1 MKNDNQE
8 KQKKS
13 NPLAA
18 VATGVV
24 IGAGVTTAGAA
35 LLKDKKNR
43 EKVKKV
49 VKDVKNQMSGYMEDM
64 QKKANE
70 KKEEGKVKVTEG
82 KDVLKKKAEKSID
95 SAQDTL
101 EETKRNL

>member
-8 KQKKS
+8 KQRKS

-24 IGAGVTTAGAA
+24 IGAGVAAAGAA
-35 LLKDKKNR
+35 ILQDKKNR

-49 VKDVKNQMSGYMEDM
+49 VKDVKKHVSVYMEDV

-70 KKEEGKVKVTEG
+70 KKEEGKEKITEG
-82 KDVLKKKAEKSID
+82 KEELKKKTEESID

-101 EETKRNL
+101 GKAKKNL